1 MHFHSEDPRLRAS
14 SLPGPSHH
22 IIAAVIFYAR
32 DRSPAPDD
40 THGIV
45 LTPISE
51 FNRDVHMSK
60 IGPGL
65 RASSML
71 DVAAGI
77 LVLAS
82 VGIFLAHTL
91 DAYRA
96 Q

>member
-1 MHFHSEDPRLRAS
+1 LSR
-14 SLPGPSHH
+14 
-22 IIAAVIFYAR
+22 
-32 DRSPAPDD
+32 PADD
-40 THGIV
+40 DTFLGTHGIV
-45 LTPISE
+45 LKPGSE
-51 FNRDVHMSK
+51 FSRAVHMSDG
-60 IGPGL
+60 GPGL
-65 RASSML
+65 IRASSML